1 MTTERSGAALERP
14 VDPGD
19 LRRDAGAFGAWL
31 PRENAWRPFYRLV
44 AILFIAFPIV
54 NALSY
59 RSDAIE
65 IALVAGGTALFA
77 AVTLINFRPPAAL
90 PVEMTPSGGGA
101 PLDLVTAVRRVGPS
115 VAAVVALLVVAIL
128 LCLYRPEAG
137 WFAFFYYASVAASTV
152 RIGRVAVAL
161 MVIAGIGAAVAF
173 ELVHGDPGSAFVQGL
188 SVTVIGTTVYSAV
201 AVRRTNRQL
210 VAFRHELARLAVAD
224 ERARIA
230 RDLHDTLGHHLT
242 ALSIQLEVASRLT
255 DGVAAGHIREAQAVA
270 KLLLGDVRDV
280 VSKLRDRGEVDLS
293 QAIRALARTPGT
305 LDIHLDLPHR
315 LEVDDPAQA
324 HALLRCVQEIITNT
338 ARHAS
343 ARNLWIVVSQRPD
356 GIDLHARDDGRGA
369 SLLEVGN
376 GLRGMRE
383 RFEEYAGRVE
393 FSSRAGEGFEVRG
406 FMPRGR
412 LDLAPGDVV
421 A

>member
-1 MTTERSGAALERP
+1 MQTRLWLRLAGYLTWLACGIPGFVSIVNGEMTTPPVVAWAIAFPLFGVAFAACDRRFATRHRTRVALLIVQSACGLVLVWATRDGLPAATLVVVAAELRDVLDARGVMAWLAVQTVALGALFWDVGGPIAA
-14 VDPGD
+14 VTG
-19 LRRDAGAFGAWL
+19 AGAFGGFQMFA
-31 PRENAWRPFYRLV
+31 V
-44 AILFIAFPIV
+44 A
-54 NALSY
+54 
-59 RSDAIE
+59 
-65 IALVAGGTALFA
+65 T
-77 AVTLINFRPPAAL
+77 AAL
-90 PVEMTPSGGGA
+90 AHSEG
-101 PLDLVTAVRRVGPS
+101 
-115 VAAVVALLVVAIL
+115 VA
-128 LCLYRPEAG
+128 
-137 WFAFFYYASVAASTV
+137 
-152 RIGRVAVAL
+152 
-161 MVIAGIGAAVAF
+161 
-173 ELVHGDPGSAFVQGL
+173 
-188 SVTVIGTTVYSAV
+188 
-201 AVRRTNRQL
+201 RQ
-210 VAFRHELARLAVAD
+210 ELARTNAELVATRELLAENTRVA
-224 ERARIA
+224 ERLRIA